1 VPLSL
6 NVNSDNNAANH
17 SRRFNLNAA
26 YDPHND
32 APMALVN
39 PQVNG
44 NLMKTYISL
53 YSKLC
58 SYDNLE
64 LALKKCRKRK
74 TQKNYVMEFEE
85 DIENNLKNLKYE
97 LESFTYL
104 PSPMT
109 NFVVRDPK
117 TRKISASHFID
128 RVVYHALCNIIA
140 PIFEKQFIND
150 SFANQINKGTHAA
163 IKRTE
168 KFIRKVS
175 TQRKS
180 PVFLGVQL
188 KLCPTKQITTGFALK
203 ADVRHYFDTVDH
215 KILMGILERNIKDRD
230 VIWLI
235 KLILSNHDSEIAGK
249 GMPLGNLTS
258 QFFANVYL
266 NELDQFVKHKLKA
279 KYYIR
284 YVDDFVIFHKD
295 KLTLEKWK
303 MQIDSF
309 LRYNLKLQLHPE
321 KSSIIPINRG
331 ITLLG
336 FRIFRRYRLLK
347 KSNAKRIWKR
357 LDAFKKKYDEDKMS
371 QEQIVRSLDGWIT
384 YAKFANTYNFRNE
397 VIKKAAELFFQNSYH
412 P

>member
-1 VPLSL
+1 
-6 NVNSDNNAANH
+6 
-17 SRRFNLNAA
+17 
-26 YDPHND
+26 
-32 APMALVN
+32 
-39 PQVNG
+39 
-44 NLMKTYISL
+44 
-53 YSKLC
+53 
-58 SYDNLE
+58 
-64 LALKKCRKRK
+64 
-74 TQKNYVMEFEE
+74 
-85 DIENNLKNLKYE
+85 
-97 LESFTYL
+97 
-104 PSPMT
+104 
-109 NFVVRDPK
+109 
-117 TRKISASHFID
+117 
-128 RVVYHALCNIIA
+128 
-140 PIFEKQFIND
+140 
-150 SFANQINKGTHAA
+150 
-163 IKRTE
+163 
-168 KFIRKVS
+168 
-175 TQRKS
+175 
-180 PVFLGVQL
+180 LGVQL